1 MAVNRGIY
9 DRGYLRHW
17 DLPGSSQAITF
28 RLADSVPVKV
38 IKEWRRELAALPD
51 EKVRHR
57 ELHRRVARY
66 EDSGH
71 GASYL
76 RIPECG
82 KIVCDCLTAGHPS
95 RYRLIE
101 WCVMS
106 NHVHVLCKLDQG
118 ESMAEIVG
126 GWKGAS
132 AVRIN
137 RVVAREGTLWLREYY
152 DRYVR
157 DLDHFNECRAYIRNN
172 PVKAG
177 LCEKPEDWQF
187 SSAGCGWNP
196 DGAPASAGESDR
208 PEETHAG

>member
-1 MAVNRGIY
+1 MNRGIY
-9 DRGYLRHW
+9 DRGYLPHW
-17 DLPGSSQAITF
+17 DLPGSYQAITF

-38 IKEWRRELAALPD
+38 IKEWHRELDAMHDDSA
-51 EKVRHR
+51 RHR

-76 RIPECG
+76 QLPACG
-82 KIVCDCLTAGHPS
+82 KIVCEGLIAGHPL

-101 WCVMS
+101 WCVMP
-106 NHVHVLCKLDQG
+106 NHVHVLCKLGQDQAIG
-118 ESMAEIVG
+118 EIVG

-137 RVVAREGTLWLREYY
+137 RVVGREGTLWLREYY

-157 DLDHFNECRAYIRNN
+157 DLDHFHECRAYIRNN
-172 PVKAG
+172 PVKAK
-177 LCEKPEDWQF
+177 LCGTPEEWPL
-187 SSAGCGWNP
+187 SSAGFGWDP
-196 DGAPASAGESDR
+196 DGVPASDGESY
-208 PEETHAG
+208 PPAETHAG